1 MIKHIVFFGIK
12 EEAEGKS
19 KLENMQIIKG
29 ELESLVNV
37 IPQIKKLEVGFNHS
51 EAPVENID
59 LVIYSEFQSMEDLHT
74 YMVHPEHKKA
84 ASYITKV
91 RTTRSCIDYEV

>member
-12 EEAEGKS
+12 DEAEGKS
-19 KLENMQIIKG
+19 KAENMQIIKE
-29 ELESLVNV
+29 ELESLVNI
-37 IPQIKKLEVGFNHS
+37 IPQVKKLEVGFNHP
-51 EAPVENID
+51 EAPVDNVD
-59 LVIYSEFQSMEDLHT
+59 LVIYSEFDSMDDLHT

-91 RTTRSCIDYEV
+91 RTSRACIDYEV